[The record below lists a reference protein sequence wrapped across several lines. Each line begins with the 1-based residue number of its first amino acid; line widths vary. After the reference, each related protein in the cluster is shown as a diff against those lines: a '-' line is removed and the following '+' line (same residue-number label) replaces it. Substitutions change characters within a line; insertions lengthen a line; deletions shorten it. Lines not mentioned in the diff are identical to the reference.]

1 MPFKQLLKFLGR
13 RQSIFFELLAG
24 QAEKTLQGIKK
35 LEVFMKHS
43 DEETALE
50 IERLENEADEVR
62 HTLIENLNRSFMTPI
77 DREDIFALSRA
88 VDDILDYGYSTVDEM
103 VTLNV
108 KPNAYLR
115 RMVTILGEAANEI
128 HLAVLQLGKQ
138 PQNILEHAS
147 RAKKLENRVEGLYR
161 KALSEL
167 FKGADEIHDI
177 LDILKMREIYR
188 HLSNAADRADEA
200 ANVLSDI
207 AIKET

>member
-1 MPFKQLLKFLGR
+1 MPFKQFFKFLRR

-24 QAEKTLQGIKK
+24 QAEKTLEGIKA
-35 LEVFMKHS
+35 LEVFMKDS
-43 DEETALE
+43 NEESALE

-62 HTLIENLNRSFMTPI
+62 RTLIENLNRSFVTPI

-88 VDDILDYGYSTVDEM
+88 IDDILDYGYSTVNEM

-115 RMVTILGEAANEI
+115 RMVTILREATNQI
-128 HLAVLQLGKQ
+128 YLAVLQLDKQ
-138 PQNILEHAS
+138 PRNILEHAN

-167 FKGADEIHDI
+167 FKGADEICEV

-188 HLSNAADRADEA
+188 HLSNAADRQNNIEEA
-200 ANVLSDI
+200 VS
-207 AIKET
+207 